1 MGSTQPFCAPGWRAG
16 LCGVTAGLVRP
27 TARGARCARA
37 SSRTRHAAFGGFRW
51 PFRLP
56 GSFLLLPRPQ
66 RRAPRAWPARETPL
80 CRSHGRAA
88 PAITYHQFGPVA
100 PHSGWDSPSVPP
112 ACALAAHLRAPLC
125 TTLAAALTPAVFT
138 CSLQQAARASVAVAL
153 VQRDVGQATALAPP
167 NRPRSVVRPTAAA
180 HVRPRPAF
188 ALRAPAPAAR
198 ASGVCGAAS
207 TVAGCSI
214 SLWRPA
220 STHLAARCASG
231 SSVSDAVSR
240 RRHGM
245 RRTRLLLSC
254 LIVG

>member
-1 MGSTQPFCAPGWRAG
+1 M
-16 LCGVTAGLVRP
+16 CGVTAGLVRP
-27 TARGARCARA
+27 TTRGARCARA

-125 TTLAAALTPAVFT
+125 ATLAAALTPAVFT
-138 CSLQQAARASVAVAL
+138 CSLQQAARPSL
-153 VQRDVGQATALAPP
+153 SRSCSATLG
-167 NRPRSVVRPTAAA
+167 
-180 HVRPRPAF
+180 RPRPWLHRTAR
-188 ALRAPAPAAR
+188 ALWCDPLLLRMSGRDLRSRSEAPAPAAR

-207 TVAGCSI
+207 TVAGRSI

-254 LIVG
+254 CLIVG